1 MQCCL
6 LIIYQRILF
15 F

>member
-6 LIIYQRILF
+6 LEI
-15 F
+15 